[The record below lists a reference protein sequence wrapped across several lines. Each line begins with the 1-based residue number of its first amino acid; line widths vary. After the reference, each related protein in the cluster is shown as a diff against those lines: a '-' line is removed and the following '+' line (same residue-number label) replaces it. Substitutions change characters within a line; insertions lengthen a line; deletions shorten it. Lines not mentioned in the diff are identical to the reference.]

1 LLFPCGL
8 FGAGL
13 VTCTGL
19 FWSPGLKSL
28 LFPSGLSG
36 VEGFGFA
43 AAPAAGLEAGLE
55 AGLL

>member
-1 LLFPCGL
+1 
-8 FGAGL
+8 
-13 VTCTGL
+13 L

-43 AAPAAGLEAGLE
+43 AAPAAGLDAGLE